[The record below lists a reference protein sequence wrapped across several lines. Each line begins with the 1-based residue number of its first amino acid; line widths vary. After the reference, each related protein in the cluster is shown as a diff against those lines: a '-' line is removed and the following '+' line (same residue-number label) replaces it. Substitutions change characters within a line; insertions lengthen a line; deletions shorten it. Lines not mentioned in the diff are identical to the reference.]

1 MATVL
6 RVFDPVTP
14 TEAESQLAETS
25 SKALSAYVRDEE
37 SQTITV
43 LPEGAEREPAVRIP
57 AVAFRLLVNILT
69 QMAKGNAIRLIPV
82 HAELTTQEAADLL
95 NVSRPYLVSLLE
107 AGHIPYR
114 RVGTRR
120 RVLYRDLAAYNRRID
135 ADRRTT
141 LDEMTAQAQEL
152 KMGYD

>member
-6 RVFDPVTP
+6 RVLDPVTP

-25 SKALSAYVRDEE
+25 CRALSGYVRDEE
-37 SQTITV
+37 GQTITV
-43 LPEGAEREPAVRIP
+43 LPEGAEREQAVRIP

-95 NVSRPYLVSLLE
+95 NVSRSYLVSLLE
-107 AGHIPYR
+107 AGQIPHR

-120 RVLYRDLAAYNRRID
+120 RVLYRDLAAYTRRID
-135 ADRRTT
+135 ADRHAT
-141 LDEMTAQAQEL
+141 LDELTVQAQEL
-152 KMGYD
+152 NMGYD

>member
-6 RVFDPVTP
+6 RVLDPVTP

-25 SKALSAYVRDEE
+25 SRALSTYVRDERVRQLR
-37 SQTITV
+37 SCRKAPTRT
-43 LPEGAEREPAVRIP
+43 GRRIP

-69 QMAKGNAIRLIPV
+69 QMAKGNAITLIPV

-107 AGHIPYR
+107 AGQIPYR

-120 RVLYRDLAAYNRRID
+120 RVLYRDLAAFKRRID
-135 ADRRTT
+135 ADRRAT
-141 LDEMTAQAQEL
+141 LDELTAQAQEL
-152 KMGYD
+152 NMGYD

>member
-1 MATVL
+1 MAAVL
-6 RVFDPVTP
+6 RVLDPVTP

-25 SKALSAYVRDEE
+25 SRALSAYVLDEE
-37 SQTITV
+37 GQTITV
-43 LPEGAEREPAVRIP
+43 LPEGAEREQAVRIP

-95 NVSRPYLVSLLE
+95 NVSRTYLVSLLE
-107 AGHIPYR
+107 TGQIPYR

-120 RVLYRDLAAYNRRID
+120 RVLYRDLAAYKRRID
-135 ADRRTT
+135 ADRRAT
-141 LDEMTAQAQEL
+141 LDELTVQAQEL
-152 KMGYD
+152 NMGYD

>member
-6 RVFDPVTP
+6 RVLDPVTP

-25 SKALSAYVRDEE
+25 SRALSGYVRDEE
-37 SQTITV
+37 GQTITV
-43 LPEGAEREPAVRIP
+43 LPEGAEREQAVRIP

-69 QMAKGNAIRLIPV
+69 QMAKGNAIMLNAV

-107 AGHIPYR
+107 KGKIPFHKI
-114 RVGTRR
+114 GTRR
-120 RVLYRDLAAYNRRID
+120 RIFANDLLHYKEKID
-135 ADRRTT
+135 KARLKT
-141 LDEMTAQAQEL
+141 LAELSEQAQDLDME
-152 KMGYD
+152 Y